1 MFNVLSSII
10 FAKRNVDKVQT
21 GDIGRAPVAAAQAA
35 SVFNEVAHYNKK
47 IAKGADAAISAV
59 ETYAKSHKAAGYALK
74 GVKWA
79 TNNVNTMIVAS
90 SVLKVARTE
99 KGKRKKTA
107 IKEGTAITAMLAGE
121 RIAKAVLPKL
131 IKGNSKLGLVIKGLA
146 FVGASIG
153 SYAIGEKIGED
164 LGNTIDAN
172 SSVKAHNS
180 NPFACTQNVNCMA

>member
-10 FAKRNVDKVQT
+10 FAKRNVDKVQK
-21 GDIGRAPVAAAQAA
+21 GDIGRAPVAAAQAT

-59 ETYAKSHKAAGYALK
+59 ETYAKSHKVAGYTLK

-79 TNNVNTMIVAS
+79 TNNVNTLIVGS

-99 KGKRKKTA
+99 KGQRKQA
-107 IKEGTAITAMLAGE
+107 AVKEGAAIATMIAGE
-121 RIAKAVLPKL
+121 KIAKAILPQ
-131 IKGNSKLGLVIKGLA
+131 IVKGNSKLGLVIKGLA

-153 SYAIGEKIGED
+153 SYALGEKLGKD
-164 LGNTIDAN
+164 LGKTIDAN
-172 SSVKAHNS
+172 SSFETTDF
-180 NPFACTQNVNCMA
+180 NPFACKQNINCMA